1 MVGIVPGFSV
11 DTPSSGSGPIDPTAF
26 RNAALMKGRVGEA
39 AGSDVANLFQQV
51 ADQVQDARNA
61 KMVFD
66 ADLALNKTKDQFL
79 TDIQKDPALA
89 SDPGKWVPEYKQR
102 IEQTTQAIMGQENL
116 GPAVKRHLSMMTQNF
131 AQHSTTDVT
140 MNALHREAEDTKESG
155 IASATF
161 DLQTG
166 TEDGLAKAGVKYK
179 SMLEAGV
186 IGPKVYDVLMKQAPV
201 EFAKFQASNLI
212 QTSPGE
218 VIDRMKAGDWAAI
231 KDTKQR
237 EAIVREA
244 KNAQGTNF
252 NDLIAKN
259 YDEKTG
265 EVPDKV
271 IRNAMASGDIDYK
284 TGLNKI
290 EAQKRE
296 SGQIDMGTKQYVGS
310 LAHDPAMWLDQNADD
325 VKARLYQEAAAIKN
339 DKIMREAITDIDKEY
354 AAVKKTG
361 LTSDAAVHRNE
372 LGVMRE
378 MQKQWLDVIPSGNKD
393 QRAAPYVKGG
403 VERIETMSQS
413 DFNEAFGRKVT
424 RKQVLDRVGSYVDKV
439 RDFYGNAEKTYMD
452 WMKTKEGQNAT
463 PDQAKAERVRLGFG
477 EYDTP
482 RAVRADLDAGKIDAD
497 TGKKILAIRF
507 GIQ

>member
-1 MVGIVPGFSV
+1 
-11 DTPSSGSGPIDPTAF
+11 
-26 RNAALMKGRVGEA
+26 
-39 AGSDVANLFQQV
+39 
-51 ADQVQDARNA
+51 
-61 KMVFD
+61 
-66 ADLALNKTKDQFL
+66 
-79 TDIQKDPALA
+79 
-89 SDPGKWVPEYKQR
+89 
-102 IEQTTQAIMGQENL
+102 
-116 GPAVKRHLSMMTQNF
+116 
-131 AQHSTTDVT
+131 
-140 MNALHREAEDTKESG
+140 
-155 IASATF
+155 
-161 DLQTG
+161 
-166 TEDGLAKAGVKYK
+166 
-179 SMLEAGV
+179 
-186 IGPKVYDVLMKQAPV
+186 
-201 EFAKFQASNLI
+201 
-212 QTSPGE
+212 
-218 VIDRMKAGDWAAI
+218 
-231 KDTKQR
+231 
-237 EAIVREA
+237 
-244 KNAQGTNF
+244 
-252 NDLIAKN
+252 
-259 YDEKTG
+259 
-265 EVPDKV
+265 
-271 IRNAMASGDIDYK
+271 
-284 TGLNKI
+284 
-290 EAQKRE
+290 
-296 SGQIDMGTKQYVGS
+296 
-310 LAHDPAMWLDQNADD
+310 MWLDQNADD